1 MCGGEI
7 IPEGNASY
15 GTCDSCGG
23 TMTLPRIQDERKTN
37 LFNRANHF
45 RKQNDFDKAL
55 SAYES
60 ILNEDNTDAEAHWGA
75 MLSRFGIE
83 YVEDPLTHMPKPTC
97 HRVQHDSVLA
107 DADYLAALEYAPDSH
122 VRDLY
127 ETQAK
132 EISDIQKHILDISAK
147 EPPFDVFI
155 CYKESTE
162 GGTRT
167 KDSTIAQDIYYQ
179 LTKEDYKVFFA
190 RITLEDKLGQEYEPY
205 IFAALNSAKVM
216 LVIGTKPEYFK
227 AVWVKNEWARY
238 LALTKKDR
246 SLLLIPCY
254 KDMDAYDLP
263 EELSFLQSQDMS
275 KVGFIQDI
283 IRGIRKVL
291 DATKPQATSGGETA
305 ASDTGVEP
313 LLKRANIYLEDKDF
327 DAAERYFERAL
338 DVDPELPQAYIGKL
352 CINLQLRFE
361 EDLAKTNKPLT
372 EYPQFNRALKYAKGD
387 LLKKY
392 NSYNQKIVDRIEAE
406 KQRIAREKEEER
418 LKIEREKREQE
429 ERLEQMRRKIEEE
442 KDEKQ
447 YIYATMQ
454 MEKEYDNFATPSSI
468 NSLILNFR
476 TIKHYKVVPQII
488 ERLNNHK
495 QQLEAKEKEQQ
506 ERFRYQQSMKAEWK
520 TKGLCKYC
528 GGKIKSFTHVCAKC
542 GKQN

>member
-55 SAYES
+55 STYES

-83 YVEDPLTHMPKPTC
+83 YVEDPATHKPIPTC
-97 HRVQHDSVLA
+97 HRVQFDSVLS
-107 DADYLAALEYAPDSH
+107 DADYLAALEYADAY

-127 ETQAK
+127 EKEAK
-132 EISDIQKHILDISAK
+132 EISEIQKGILAISSREK
-147 EPPFDVFI
+147 SFDVFI

-179 LTKEDYKVFFA
+179 LTQADYKVFFS

-205 IFAALNSAKVM
+205 IFSALNSAKVM
-216 LVIGTKPEYFK
+216 LVIGTKPEYFN
-227 AVWVKNEWARY
+227 AVWVKNEWSRY
-238 LALTKKDR
+238 LALAKKDR
-246 SLLLIPCY
+246 SRLLIPCY
-254 KDMDAYDLP
+254 RDMDAYELP

-291 DATKPQATSGGETA
+291 DASKPQASTGGETTTT
-305 ASDTGVEP
+305 DTGVEP

-338 DVDPELPQAYIGKL
+338 DVNPELPQAYIGKL

-372 EYPQFNRALKYAKGD
+372 EYPQFNRALKYATGD
-387 LLKKY
+387 LLAKY
-392 NSYNQKIVDRIEAE
+392 NSYNQKILDRIEAE
-406 KQRIAREKEEER
+406 KQRIEAEKQRIADEI
-418 LKIEREKREQE
+418 KKQ
-429 ERLEQMRRKIEEE
+429 
-442 KDEKQ
+442 KDEEDRIRREEFEQ
-447 YIYATMQ
+447 RWETFRAT
-454 MEKEYDNFATPSSI
+454 NSI
-468 NSLILNFR
+468 GFKS
-476 TIKHYKVVPQII
+476 KD
-488 ERLNNHK
+488 
-495 QQLEAKEKEQQ
+495 EQ
-506 ERFRYQQSMKAEWK
+506 SKKWK
-520 TKGLCKYC
+520 SEGKCQYC
-528 GGKIKSFTHVCAKC
+528 GGKIILGRMCSKC
-542 GKQN
+542 LKFN

>member
-1 MCGGEI
+1 
-7 IPEGNASY
+7 
-15 GTCDSCGG
+15 
-23 TMTLPRIQDERKTN
+23 MTLPRIQDERKTN

-107 DADYLAALEYAPDSH
+107 DADYLAALQYAPDSYVH
-122 VRDLY
+122 DLY
-127 ETQAK
+127 EKEAK
-132 EISDIQKHILDISAK
+132 EISEIQKGILAISSREK
-147 EPPFDVFI
+147 PFDVFI

-179 LTKEDYKVFFA
+179 LTQADYKVFFS

-205 IFAALNSAKVM
+205 IFSALNSAKVM
-216 LVIGTKPEYFK
+216 LVIGTKPEYFN

-283 IRGIRKVL
+283 IRGIHKVL
-291 DATKPQATSGGETA
+291 DASKPQAISTSETTVA
-305 ASDTGVEP
+305 ESGVEP

-327 DAAERYFERAL
+327 DAADRYFERAL
-338 DVDPELPQAYIGKL
+338 DMNPELPQAYIGKL
-352 CINLQLRFE
+352 CVQLHLRFE
-361 EDLAKTNKPLT
+361 EDLAKNVKPLT
-372 EYPQFNRALKYAKGD
+372 EYPLFNRALKYSKGD
-387 LLKKY
+387 LQTKY
-392 NSYNQKIVDRIEAE
+392 NKYNQTVIDRIEE
-406 KQRIAREKEEER
+406 
-418 LKIEREKREQE
+418 
-429 ERLEQMRRKIEEE
+429 
-442 KDEKQ
+442 DW
-447 YIYATMQ
+447 
-454 MEKEYDNFATPSSI
+454 SI
-468 NSLILNFR
+468 FISGIDGS
-476 TIKHYKVVPQII
+476 HYK
-488 ERLNNHK
+488 
-495 QQLEAKEKEQQ
+495 
-506 ERFRYQQSMKAEWK
+506 KA
-520 TKGLCKYC
+520 LRI
-528 GGKIKSFTHVCAKC
+528 IKSIFDIPEVGAFYK
-542 GKQN
+542 GKVVRIFNFGAFVEISP

>member
-60 ILNEDNTDAEAHWGA
+60 ILNEDNADAEAHWGA

-107 DADYLAALEYAPDSH
+107 DADYLAALEYAPDSY

-132 EISDIQKHILDISAK
+132 EISDIQKHILDISSK

-227 AVWVKNEWARY
+227 AVWVKNEWSRF
-238 LALTKKDR
+238 LSLTKKDR

-291 DATKPQATSGGETA
+291 DASKPQATSTGETTVA
-305 ASDTGVEP
+305 DSGVEP

-327 DAAERYFERAL
+327 DAADRYFDRIL
-338 DVDPELPQAYIGKL
+338 DMNPELPQAYIGKL
-352 CINLQLRFE
+352 CVQLHLRFE
-361 EDLAKTNKPLT
+361 EDLAKNAKPLT
-372 EYPQFNRALKYAKGD
+372 EYPHFNRALKYSKGD
-387 LLKKY
+387 LQSKY
-392 NSYNQKIVDRIEAE
+392 NKYNQTVIDRIEEERLRIEME
-406 KQRIAREKEEER
+406 KEEERIRIAREKEQER
-418 LKIEREKREQE
+418 IRIEND
-429 ERLEQMRRKIEEE
+429 RK
-442 KDEKQ
+442 EKQ
-447 YIYATMQ
+447 YRYALSLMGR
-454 MEKEYDNFATPSSI
+454 EDDKATTSASI
-468 NSLILNFR
+468 NSCILNFR
-476 TIKHYKVVPQII
+476 EIKDYKNVPDII
-488 ERLNNHK
+488 ARLQK
-495 QQLEAKEKEQQ
+495 RKIELDAIEKERQ
-506 ERFRYQQSMKAEWK
+506 EKLEYQRIHRDEWRK
-520 TKGLCKYC
+520 QGKCIYC
-528 GGKIKSFTHVCAKC
+528 GGKIKSFTHVCADC
-542 GKQN
+542 GRLNK